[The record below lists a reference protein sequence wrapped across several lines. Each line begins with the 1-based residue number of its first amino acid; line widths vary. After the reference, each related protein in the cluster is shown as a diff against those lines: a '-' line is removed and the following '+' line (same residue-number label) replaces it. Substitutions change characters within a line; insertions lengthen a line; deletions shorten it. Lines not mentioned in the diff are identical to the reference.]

1 MDAQRKFD
9 LIITVVNRG
18 FTDDVMHAAKS
29 AGATGG
35 TIMHARGTGIHE
47 AERFFGVSIQPEKE
61 LVLILIEREKKQ
73 DVMRA
78 ICLEAG
84 LSTEGRGLS
93 FSIPVDDAVG
103 IVHLQDAIGG

>member
-61 LVLILIEREKKQ
+61 LEE
-73 DVMRA
+73 D
-78 ICLEAG
+78 
-84 LSTEGRGLS
+84 S
-93 FSIPVDDAVG
+93 
-103 IVHLQDAIGG
+103 H

>member
-73 DVMRA
+73 DVMRR
-78 ICLEAG
+78 
-84 LSTEGRGLS
+84 S
-93 FSIPVDDAVG
+93 VDKSAEYG
-103 IVHLQDAIGG
+103 YTKLQFDMYGYEWEE